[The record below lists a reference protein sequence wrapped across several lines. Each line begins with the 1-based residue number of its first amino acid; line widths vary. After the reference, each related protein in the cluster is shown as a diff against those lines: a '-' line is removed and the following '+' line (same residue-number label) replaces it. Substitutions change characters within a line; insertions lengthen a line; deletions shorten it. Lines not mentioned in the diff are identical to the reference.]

1 MIGRTKEK
9 RREVKNNDDRSVPF
23 LIQSK
28 ASTRKTKNVTTL
40 QSLNFLDSITYSIS
54 RGTFSSNA
62 TLKSISLPNSVSCIG
77 EGAFEYCTS
86 LTSITIPESVT
97 YIGESAFNGCRSLR
111 TFVVPESVF
120 AIRACAFENCTSL
133 LSIIIPDSVTYIED
147 CALAYCPLLKCISL
161 PSALMYFG
169 RSVFVGCDALEKRYD
184 NGINNHLSVEIWLR
198 RRFENLPLHQ
208 ACYFDAKNMTLD
220 KFASLI
226 TENEDS
232 LCIPDS
238 MGMTPFHILSCN
250 PTATPEMIK
259 ALKVCSRS
267 SKDIYGISP
276 LMNFLASRGIHC
288 SNSNDTRYF
297 DSIKDGP
304 SLNTILAL
312 GLQCDDLE
320 KLLAYDNEAAVMN
333 EMETFN
339 EKTGLNP
346 MMTAASLPYCGLD
359 LVYTLAMKY
368 PDICVKYN
376 R

>member
-1 MIGRTKEK
+1 MSRKSK
-9 RREVKNNDDRSVPF
+9 SSVANKNNDRSVPF

-28 ASTRKTKNVTTL
+28 TSTRKTKNVTTL
-40 QSLNFLDSITYSIS
+40 QSLNVLDSITYSIS

-62 TLKSISLPNSVSCIG
+62 TLQSISLPISVSCIG

-86 LTSITIPESVT
+86 LTSITIPDSVT
-97 YIGESAFNGCRSLR
+97 YIGGSAFNGCRSLR
-111 TFVVPESVF
+111 SFVVPDSVF
-120 AIRACAFENCTSL
+120 AIRSCAFENCISL
-133 LSIIIPDSVTYIED
+133 LSIVIPDTVTYIED
-147 CALAYCPLLKCISL
+147 SALAYCPSLKCISL
-161 PSALMYFG
+161 PSALMYYG
-169 RSVFVGCDALEKRYD
+169 RSVFDGCDALEKRD
-184 NGINNHLSVEIWLR
+184 DHGINNHLSVEIWLR

-208 ACYFDAKNMTLD
+208 VCYFDAKNMTLD

-226 TENEDS
+226 KENEDT

-238 MGMTPFHILSCN
+238 MGMAPFHILSCN

-267 SKDIYGISP
+267 RQDVYDMSP
-276 LMNFLASRGIHC
+276 LMNFLACRGIH
-288 SNSNDTRYF
+288 SSDTNNTSCEYF
-297 DSIKDGP
+297 ETIENGP
-304 SLNTILAL
+304 SLNSILTL

-320 KLLAYDNEAAVMN
+320 KLLAYDDEGAIMN
-333 EMETFN
+333 EMETYN

-346 MMTAASLPYCGLD
+346 IMTAASLPQCGLD

-368 PDICVKYN
+368 PGNCEKC

>member
-1 MIGRTKEK
+1 MSTKAK
-9 RREVKNNDDRSVPF
+9 RREVNDDRSVPF

-28 ASTRKTKNVTTL
+28 TSTRKTKNVTTL
-40 QSLNFLDSITYSIS
+40 QSLNVLDSITYSIL

-62 TLKSISLPNSVSCIG
+62 TLQSISLPNSVSCIG
-77 EGAFEYCTS
+77 EGAFEYCAS
-86 LTSITIPESVT
+86 LTSITIPDSVT

-120 AIRACAFENCTSL
+120 AIRSCAFENCTSL
-133 LSIIIPDSVTYIED
+133 LSMVIPDTVIYIED
-147 CALAYCPLLKCISL
+147 SALAYCPSLKCISL

-169 RSVFVGCDALEKRYD
+169 RSVFDGCDALEKRDD
-184 NGINNHLSVEIWLR
+184 NGINNHLNVEIWLR
-198 RRFENLPLHQ
+198 SRFENLPLHQ
-208 ACYFDAKNMTLD
+208 ACYFDTKNMTLD

-226 TENEDS
+226 KENQDT

-259 ALKVCSRS
+259 ALQVCSRS
-267 SKDIYGISP
+267 SKDVYDMTP
-276 LMNFLASRGIHC
+276 LMNFLACRGIH
-288 SNSNDTRYF
+288 SSDTNNTRSKYF
-297 DSIKDGP
+297 ETIKNGP
-304 SLNTILAL
+304 SLNSILTL
-312 GLQCDDLE
+312 GLHCDDLE
-320 KLLAYDNEAAVMN
+320 KLLAYDNEAAIMN
-333 EMETFN
+333 EMKTYN

-346 MMTAASLPYCGLD
+346 IMTAASLPHCGLD

-368 PDICVKYN
+368 PGICEKC